1 MLNYNLDNLKKI
13 LNDSSEVAATY
24 LFGSAKRNDPA
35 VNDLDLLILLYPEI
49 DMHSAYFTLS
59 NRIAK
64 YLGISMDKVDILF
77 FDLQLAEPD
86 ILYEAVN
93 NGILLKNSSPQL
105 LTERIEELSSYFIEN
120 EFLIRESKR
129 LTRERL
135 EDFCAD

>member
-64 YLGISMDKVDILF
+64 YLGINMDKVDILF

-105 LTERIEELSSYFIEN
+105 LTERIEELSSYFMEN
-120 EFLIRESKR
+120 EFLIQESKR